1 MFSTKIYGLPKILKD
16 SALHSIVS
24 TIHSPV
30 SQLGIWLAAAY
41 LPLFG
46 TKRSY
51 LNKSIDIA
59 NKLKTRHID
68 DNTILCSFDVVY
80 VSTNCDVK
88 RFYNKFSHGGCS
100 GPKFMVCLRFI
111 SIVLFTL
118 LCQLFIHQFLN

>member
-1 MFSTKIYGLPKILKD
+1 MFSTKIYGLPKIHKD

-30 SQLGIWLAAAY
+30 SQLGKWLAAAY

-46 TKRSY
+46 TQRSHFK
-51 LNKSIDIA
+51 KSIDIA

-68 DNTILCSFDVVY
+68 YYTILCSFDVVY

-88 RFYNKFSHGGCS
+88 QI
-100 GPKFMVCLRFI
+100 L
-111 SIVLFTL
+111 
-118 LCQLFIHQFLN
+118 